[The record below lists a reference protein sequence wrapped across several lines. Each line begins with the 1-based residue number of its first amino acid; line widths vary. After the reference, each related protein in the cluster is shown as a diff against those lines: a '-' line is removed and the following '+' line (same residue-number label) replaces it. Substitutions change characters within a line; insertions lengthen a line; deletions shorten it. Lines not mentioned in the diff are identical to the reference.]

1 MNDWINLTALWQ
13 IVVVGL
19 IAGAGLPALFAIGMR
34 LFSLPGGA
42 RTQAAGAGAGAG
54 AGPGA
59 GPGAASGTPGDSDS
73 LIGGN
78 APAMLAGALCFLIVL
93 AAIGWGIWA
102 IYQAGHPKH

>member
-1 MNDWINLTALWQ
+1 MNSWIDLTALWQ

-34 LFSLPGGA
+34 MLSLPGGA
-42 RTQAAGAGAGAG
+42 RAQTAGSDSA
-54 AGPGA
+54 
-59 GPGAASGTPGDSDS
+59 DSDTLVGGS
-73 LIGGN
+73 VPGLIT
-78 APAMLAGALCFLIVL
+78 GALCFLIVL